1 MCTSHNNEK
10 PRGNGEKEEGMNALK
25 KNNLKEEESKR
36 QNTAQTAKKNRPLE
50 DGNID
55 IFLSFFS
62 LPVKGWLGI

>member
-1 MCTSHNNEK
+1 MLKIEFPIKDLKGRNEK
-10 PRGNGEKEEGMNALK
+10 KEKERK
-25 KNNLKEEESKR
+25 IRIPDQRKVKR
-36 QNTAQTAKKNRPLE
+36 KNTAQTANKNRPLE